1 MTRHKLPATVIA
13 IGLVSFLNDM
23 ASEMVTPFIPILIAT
38 VLGAG
43 PVILGLV
50 EGVADAAASFL
61 KLWAGRYSDGKRG
74 RRKKLMV
81 WGYGLSNLARPL
93 LGIVSSWGALLLI
106 RSLDRAGKGLRNA
119 PRDALL
125 ADSTHPAIHGFAYG
139 FHRAMDNAGALGGT
153 LLAVAALSWLH
164 WSVSEVIL
172 WSALPGALVLVVLIF
187 GVREPPKAGNLLS
200 SKLDAELTPPRLKVE
215 IEPRL
220 EVGIERPRAPLA
232 WSFGRP
238 AIISDFASVVC
249 SLSRMASSSIKS
261 FSELSPTM
269 RRYLW
274 VLVLFT
280 FARASETFVLLR
292 GNELGM
298 SLVHVLLL
306 WATLNVSKSATSLLG
321 GRMADMFGMQRLTM
335 ISWSGYAGSFV
346 LLGLVEH
353 VDALWISTVIYGLLI
368 GLGEGSERALIS
380 LYADERER
388 GTAFGWYHL
397 AVGLSAIPAGVLFG
411 AVWHY
416 WNAGTAFLFAG
427 GLSLMCVT
435 LLRFW
440 SFRHLPV

>member
-1 MTRHKLPATVIA
+1 MKKHKLPATVVA
-13 IGLVSFLNDM
+13 LGLVSFLNDL

-61 KLWAGRYSDGKRG
+61 KLWAGRYSDGRHG
-74 RRKKLMV
+74 RRKRLMV
-81 WGYGLSNLARPL
+81 FGYGLSNLARPL
-93 LGIVSSWGALLLI
+93 LGLVSSWGALLLL
-106 RSLDRAGKGLRNA
+106 RSLDRAGKGLRTA

-125 ADSTHPAIHGFAYG
+125 ADSAHREMHGLAYG

-153 LLAVAALSWLH
+153 LLAIAALSWLH

-172 WSALPGALVLVVLIF
+172 WSALPGVLVLLVLVF
-187 GVREPPKAGNLLS
+187 GVREPPRASVEKN
-200 SKLDAELTPPRLKVE
+200 ELQ
-215 IEPRL
+215 
-220 EVGIERPRAPLA
+220 APLA
-232 WSFGRP
+232 WS
-238 AIISDFASVVC
+238 V
-249 SLSRMASSSIKS
+249 LSCN
-261 FSELSPTM
+261 M

-280 FARASETFVLLR
+280 FARVSESFILLR

-298 SLVHVLLL
+298 SVVQLLLL
-306 WATLNVSKSATSLLG
+306 WAVLNLAKSAASLLG
-321 GRMADMFGMQRLTM
+321 GYLADAFGIRRMSLV
-335 ISWSGYAGSFV
+335 SWSGYAVCFA
-346 LLGLVEH
+346 LFAMVEQG
-353 VDALWISTVIYGLLI
+353 DALWVSTVLYGLLA

-380 LYADERER
+380 LHANERER

-411 AVWHY
+411 TVWHY
-416 WNAGTAFLFAG
+416 WNAGAAFLFAG
-427 GLSLMCVT
+427 ALALLCVL

-440 SFRHLPV
+440 SFTRC

>member
-1 MTRHKLPATVIA
+1 MMIRHKLPATVIA
-13 IGLVSFLNDM
+13 IGLVSFLNDL

-50 EGVADAAASFL
+50 EGVADAAASFI
-61 KLWAGRYSDGKRG
+61 KLWAGRYSDGRHG

-81 WGYGLSNLARPL
+81 FGYALSNLARPL
-93 LGIVSSWGALLLI
+93 LGLVSSWGALLLL
-106 RSLDRAGKGLRNA
+106 RSLDRAGKGLRTA

-125 ADSTHPAIHGFAYG
+125 ADSAHPEIHGLAYG

-172 WSALPGALVLVVLIF
+172 WSAVPGALVLLVLIF
-187 GVREPPKAGNLLS
+187 GVRELPHP
-200 SKLDAELTPPRLKVE
+200 KVE
-215 IEPRL
+215 QEKL
-220 EVGIERPRAPLA
+220 RAPLA
-232 WSFGRP
+232 WSFL
-238 AIISDFASVVC
+238 
-249 SLSRMASSSIKS
+249 SLN
-261 FSELSPTM
+261 M

-280 FARASETFVLLR
+280 FARASETFILLR

-298 SLVHVLLL
+298 SLVQVLLL
-306 WATLNVSKSATSLLG
+306 WATLNVCKSATSLLG
-321 GRMADMFGMQRLTM
+321 GHMADVFGKRRVTI
-335 ISWSGYAGSFV
+335 ISWSGYAVSFV

-353 VDALWISTVIYGLLI
+353 GNALWIVTVLYGLLI

-397 AVGLSAIPAGVLFG
+397 AVGISAIPAGVLFG

-416 WNAGTAFLFAG
+416 WNANTAFLFAG
-427 GLSLMCVT
+427 ALALLCV
-435 LLRFW
+435 LLLHFW

>member
-13 IGLVSFLNDM
+13 IGLVSFFNDL

-50 EGVADAAASFL
+50 EGVADAASSVL
-61 KLWAGRYSDGKRG
+61 KLWAGRYSDGKQG

-81 WGYGLSNLARPL
+81 FGYGLSNLARPL
-93 LGIVSSWGALLLI
+93 LGLVTSWGALLLL

-125 ADSTHPAIHGFAYG
+125 ADSAHPEIHGLAYG

-153 LLAVAALSWLH
+153 LLAIAALSWMH
-164 WSVSEVIL
+164 WPVGEVIL
-172 WSALPGALVLVVLIF
+172 WSAVPGALVLLVLIF
-187 GVREPPKAGNLLS
+187 GVSEPAPMAEQPAAPEAEQQ
-200 SKLDAELTPPRLKVE
+200 KL
-215 IEPRL
+215 
-220 EVGIERPRAPLA
+220 RAPLS
-232 WSFGRP
+232 WE
-238 AIISDFASVVC
+238 
-249 SLSRMASSSIKS
+249 L
-261 FSELSPTM
+261 LSPNM
-269 RRYLW
+269 RRYLL

-280 FARASETFVLLR
+280 FARASETFILLR

-298 SLVHVLLL
+298 SLVQVLLL
-306 WATLNVSKSATSLLG
+306 WATLNVCKSAASLPG
-321 GRMADMFGMQRLTM
+321 GHMADALGKQRITV
-335 ISWSGYAGSFV
+335 ISWSGYALSFV
-346 LLGLVEH
+346 LFGLVEH
-353 VDALWISTVIYGLLI
+353 SSSLWFATVLYGLLI

-397 AVGLSAIPAGVLFG
+397 AVGISAIPAGVLFG
-411 AVWHY
+411 TIWHY
-416 WNAGTAFLFAG
+416 WNAGAAFLFAG
-427 GLSLMCVT
+427 ALSLLSVL

-440 SFRHLPV
+440 SFRHLPF

>member
-1 MTRHKLPATVIA
+1 MARHKLPATVVA
-13 IGLVSFLNDM
+13 IGLVSFLNDL

-61 KLWAGRYSDGKRG
+61 KLWAGRYSDSGHG
-74 RRKKLMV
+74 RRKQLMV

-93 LGIVSSWGALLLI
+93 LGIVSSWGALLLL
-106 RSLDRAGKGLRNA
+106 RSMDRAGKGLRNA

-125 ADSTHPAIHGFAYG
+125 ADSTHSSIHGYAYG

-164 WSVSEVIL
+164 WPVADVIL
-172 WSALPGALVLVVLIF
+172 WSVVPGVLVLLVLIF
-187 GVREPPKAGNLLS
+187 GVREPP
-200 SKLDAELTPPRLKVE
+200 RLEVE
-215 IEPRL
+215 IESL
-220 EVGIERPRAPLA
+220 RAPR
-232 WSFGRP
+232 S
-238 AIISDFASVVC
+238 AITSPWA
-249 SLSRMASSSIKS
+249 L
-261 FSELSPTM
+261 LSPTM

-280 FARASETFVLLR
+280 FARASETFILLR

-298 SLVHVLLL
+298 SLVQVLLL

-321 GRMADMFGMQRLTM
+321 GRLADAFGMQRLTI
-335 ISWSGYAGSFV
+335 ISWSGYAASFFM
-346 LLGLVEH
+346 LGLVEH
-353 VDALWISTVIYGLLI
+353 GDALWIATVLYGLLI

-416 WNAGTAFLFAG
+416 WNAGAAFLFAG
-427 GLSLMCVT
+427 GLALLCAL
-435 LLRFW
+435 LLRLW
-440 SFRHLPV
+440 SFRQLPV

>member
-1 MTRHKLPATVIA
+1 VIA
-13 IGLVSFLNDM
+13 IGLVSFLNDL

-43 PVILGLV
+43 PVILGMV

-61 KLWAGRYSDGKRG
+61 KLWAGRYSDAKHG
-74 RRKKLMV
+74 RRKRLMV
-81 WGYGLSNLARPL
+81 FGYALSNLARPL
-93 LGIVSSWGALLLI
+93 LGLVTSWGALLLL

-125 ADSTHPAIHGFAYG
+125 ADSAHPEIHGLAYG

-153 LLAVAALSWLH
+153 LLAIAALSWMH
-164 WSVSEVIL
+164 WPVGEVIL
-172 WSALPGALVLVVLIF
+172 WSALPGSLVLLVLIF
-187 GVREPPKAGNLLS
+187 GVREPP
-200 SKLDAELTPPRLKVE
+200 P
-215 IEPRL
+215 L
-220 EVGIERPRAPLA
+220 EVEEEKLRAPLA
-232 WSFGRP
+232 WST
-238 AIISDFASVVC
+238 
-249 SLSRMASSSIKS
+249 LSIN
-261 FSELSPTM
+261 M

-280 FARASETFVLLR
+280 FARVSETFILLR

-298 SLVHVLLL
+298 SLVQVLLL
-306 WATLNVSKSATSLLG
+306 WATLNVTKSSTSVLG
-321 GRMADMFGMQRLTM
+321 GHMADAFGRRRLCL
-335 ISWSGYAGSFV
+335 ISWSGYALSFV

-353 VDALWISTVIYGLLI
+353 GNALWIVTVLYGLLI

-397 AVGLSAIPAGVLFG
+397 AVGISAIPAGVLFG

-416 WNAGTAFLFAG
+416 WNAGDAFLLAG
-427 GLSLMCVT
+427 ALSLLSV
-435 LLRFW
+435 LLLHFW
-440 SFRHLPV
+440 SFRGLVIGGK

>member
-13 IGLVSFLNDM
+13 IGSVSFLNDL

-50 EGVADAAASFL
+50 EGVADAAASFI
-61 KLWAGRYSDGKRG
+61 KLWAGHYSDGKRG

-93 LGIVSSWGALLLI
+93 LGLVSSWGALLLL
-106 RSLDRAGKGLRNA
+106 RSLDRAGKGLRSA

-125 ADSTHPAIHGFAYG
+125 GDSAHPEIHGYAYG

-153 LLAVAALSWLH
+153 LLAIAALSWLN

-172 WSALPGALVLVVLIF
+172 WSVVPGVLVLVVLIF
-187 GVREPPKAGNLLS
+187 GVREPP
-200 SKLDAELTPPRLKVE
+200 
-215 IEPRL
+215 RL
-220 EVGIERPRAPLA
+220 EVEVEKLRAPLA
-232 WSFGRP
+232 WS
-238 AIISDFASVVC
+238 
-249 SLSRMASSSIKS
+249 L
-261 FSELSPTM
+261 LSPNM

-280 FARASETFVLLR
+280 FARVSESFILLR
-292 GNELGM
+292 GHELGM
-298 SLVHVLLL
+298 SLVQVLLL

-321 GRMADMFGMQRLTM
+321 GRLADAFGMRRLTLV
-335 ISWSGYAGSFV
+335 SWSGYALSFCM
-346 LLGLVEH
+346 LGVVEH
-353 VDALWISTVIYGLLI
+353 SDALWISTVLYGLLI

-380 LYADERER
+380 VYADERER

-397 AVGLSAIPAGVLFG
+397 AVGFSAIPAGVLFG
-411 AVWHY
+411 TVWHY
-416 WNAGTAFLFAG
+416 WNANAAFLFAG
-427 GLSLMCVT
+427 GLALLSAL

-440 SFRHLPV
+440 SFRNMPV

>member
-13 IGLVSFLNDM
+13 IGLVSFLNDL

-50 EGVADAAASFL
+50 EGVADAAASLL
-61 KLWAGRYSDGKRG
+61 KLWAGRYSDGKHG
-74 RRKKLMV
+74 RRKRLMV
-81 WGYGLSNLARPL
+81 FGYALSNLARPL
-93 LGIVSSWGALLLI
+93 LGLVSSWGALLLL

-125 ADSTHPAIHGFAYG
+125 ADSAHPEIHGLAYG

-153 LLAVAALSWLH
+153 LLAVAALSWMH
-164 WSVSEVIL
+164 WPVSEVIL
-172 WSALPGALVLVVLIF
+172 WSAAPGALVLLVLVF
-187 GVREPPKAGNLLS
+187 GVREPPRLHETGQ
-200 SKLDAELTPPRLKVE
+200 EMPRS
-215 IEPRL
+215 
-220 EVGIERPRAPLA
+220 PLA
-232 WSFGRP
+232 WP
-238 AIISDFASVVC
+238 LL
-249 SLSRMASSSIKS
+249 SLN
-261 FSELSPTM
+261 M

-280 FARASETFVLLR
+280 FARASESFILLR

-298 SLVHVLLL
+298 SLVQVLLL
-306 WATLNVSKSATSLLG
+306 WAVLNVCKSATSLLG
-321 GRMADMFGMQRLTM
+321 GRMADAFGKRRLTL
-335 ISWSGYAGSFV
+335 ISWSGYALSFF

-353 VDALWISTVIYGLLI
+353 GDALWIATVLYGLLI

-397 AVGLSAIPAGVLFG
+397 AVGISAIPAGVLFG
-411 AVWHY
+411 TVWHY
-416 WNAGTAFLFAG
+416 WNADTAFMFAG
-427 GLSLMCVT
+427 ALA
-435 LLRFW
+435 LLCALLLHFW
-440 SFRHLPV
+440 SFRNSPIGGK

>member
-13 IGLVSFLNDM
+13 IGLVSFLNDL

-50 EGVADAAASFL
+50 EGAADAAASLL
-61 KLWAGRYSDGKRG
+61 KLWAGRYSDLKHG
-74 RRKKLMV
+74 RRKRLMV
-81 WGYGLSNLARPL
+81 FGYGLSNIARPL
-93 LGIVSSWGALLLI
+93 LGLAASWGALLLL
-106 RSLDRAGKGLRNA
+106 RSLDRAGKGLRTA

-125 ADSTHPAIHGFAYG
+125 ADSTHADIHGFAYG

-153 LLAVAALSWLH
+153 LLAIAALSWMH
-164 WSVSEVIL
+164 WQVDEVIL
-172 WSALPGALVLVVLIF
+172 WSAVPGALVLLVLIF
-187 GVREPPKAGNLLS
+187 GVREPA
-200 SKLDAELTPPRLKVE
+200 
-215 IEPRL
+215 
-220 EVGIERPRAPLA
+220 RPAAAQEKIHAPLS
-232 WSFGRP
+232 WS
-238 AIISDFASVVC
+238 
-249 SLSRMASSSIKS
+249 L
-261 FSELSPTM
+261 LSPTM

-280 FARASETFVLLR
+280 FARASETFILLR

-298 SLVHVLLL
+298 SLVQVLLL
-306 WATLNVSKSATSLLG
+306 WATLNVSKSAASVPG
-321 GRMADMFGMQRLTM
+321 GRMADRFGKGRMTI
-335 ISWSGYAGSFV
+335 ISWSGYALSFV

-353 VDALWISTVIYGLLI
+353 STALWFATVLYGLLI

-397 AVGLSAIPAGVLFG
+397 AVGISAIPAGVLFG
-411 AVWHY
+411 TVWHY
-416 WNAGTAFLFAG
+416 WNAGDAFIFAG
-427 GLSLMCVT
+427 ALSLLSVL

-440 SFRHLPV
+440 SFKDLRV